1 MSTISYIAGQMLQNN
16 LQRDGVNLAVETSLL
31 YIDVGNSRIGVN
43 TQLPATNFDVA
54 GNINVDGV
62 TVNTITSFVS
72 NGNISIIPTG
82 SGILKI
88 VGTNGI
94 VIPSGDTT
102 QRPAVPDVGTF
113 RLNTELEQLEA
124 WDGSQWLAGGGG
136 GGGGNIIIVD
146 QQLNGDG
153 STVTFTLT
161 QEATQASIFVS
172 LNGVGQLPGTAYTV
186 LLNQITFNEPPAS
199 GDRIDIRFL
208 AGAVAAGT
216 LYNTSGNSA
225 VYVTDV
231 PSIIFKVATSN
242 VATIAADKVFNINNS
257 HSLQLP
263 SYTVAQ
269 ANALS
274 NVAAGQ
280 VIYVSNGDSGSACL
294 AVYSGG
300 AWKRVSLGTTIST

>member
-1 MSTISYIAGQMLQNN
+1 MSTISYIAGQMLQSN
-16 LQRDGVNLAVETSLL
+16 LQRDGINLAVETNLL
-31 YIDVGNSRIGVN
+31 YIDVGNSRVGVN
-43 TQLPATNFDVA
+43 TQLPATDFDVA

-62 TVNTITSFVS
+62 TVNTITNFAS
-72 NGNISIIPTG
+72 NGNISIVPPGT
-82 SGILKI
+82 GILKI
-88 VGTNGI
+88 VGTNGV
-94 VIPSGDTT
+94 VIPSGDTP
-102 QRPAVPDVGTF
+102 QRPATPDVGTF

-124 WDGSQWLAGGGG
+124 WDGSKWLAGGGG
-136 GGGGNIIIVD
+136 GGGNVVIVD

-186 LLNQITFNEPPAS
+186 LLNEITFNEPPAT

-208 AGAVAAGT
+208 AGAVAPGT
-216 LYNTSGNSA
+216 LYNTSGNTA
-225 VYVTDV
+225 IYLTDV
-231 PSIIFKVATSN
+231 PSIIFKVNTAN
-242 VATIAADKVFNINNS
+242 VATIQADHVFNINNS

-263 SYTVAQ
+263 TYTVAQ
-269 ANALS
+269 ATSLG

-280 VIYVSNGDSGSACL
+280 VIYVSNGDTGAPCL

-300 AWKRVSLGTTIST
+300 SWKRVSLGATIST

>member
-1 MSTISYIAGQMLQNN
+1 MLQSD
-16 LQRDGVNLAVETSLL
+16 LQRDGVNLAVNTDLL
-31 YIDVGNSRIGVN
+31 YIDVGNSRVGINTATPVSDLDVN
-43 TQLPATNFDVA
+43 
-54 GNINVDGV
+54 GNITAISTVSGNISIS
-62 TVNTITSFVS
+62 VNTISTIES
-72 NGNISIIPTG
+72 NGNIILSPDGTG
-82 SGILKI
+82 EVQIT
-88 VGTNGI
+88 GTNGV
-94 VIPSGDTT
+94 VIPSGDTA
-102 QRPAVPDVGTF
+102 QRPLIPDVGTF

-136 GGGGNIIIVD
+136 GSGNVVVVD

-161 QEATQASIFVS
+161 QEATQAGVFVT
-172 LNGVGQLPGTAYTV
+172 LNGVGQLPGSAYTV
-186 LLNQITFNEPPAS
+186 LLNEITFNEPPAV

-216 LYNTSGNSA
+216 LYNNSGNSA
-225 VYVTDV
+225 IYVTDV

-242 VATIAADKVFNINNS
+242 VATIASDKVFNINNS

-263 SYTVAQ
+263 TYTVAQ
-269 ANALS
+269 ANTLG

-280 VIYVSNGDSGSACL
+280 VIYVSNGDTGAPCL

-300 AWKRVSLGTTIST
+300 SWKRISLGATIST